1 MDKNPSNTLLALLA
15 GVAIGAG
22 LGILFAPDSGEKT
35 RRKIKDGVDEA
46 GDELQQQLHTIS
58 QKIRT
63 SVAGESERLSGLVD
77 GLAADA
83 GEQTELMIGELE
95 ARLAHLK
102 ERLAQKRA

>member
-46 GDELQQQLHTIS
+46 GDELQQQLHAIS

>member
-35 RRKIKDGVDEA
+35 RRKIKDGIDEA
-46 GDELQQQLHTIS
+46 GDELQQQLHTLS

-63 SVAGESERLSGLVD
+63 SVAGKGEQLSEQLD
-77 GLAADA
+77 GLAAEA
-83 GEQTELMIGELE
+83 SEETELMVGRLE
-95 ARLAHLK
+95 ARLAQLK
-102 ERLAQKRA
+102 ERLAQKHT